1 MIERDR
7 VEIQQGSVSRLPF
20 ADEMFD
26 LAAAVE
32 THFYWPDLSADMRE
46 ILRVLKPG
54 GALMIIAEV
63 YKGGKYDQ
71 RAQRFAE
78 VVNRLNYSYAH
89 LSVDEHRE
97 LFSNAG
103 YTDVQVFEEYDKGWI
118 CATGRKPS

>member
-1 MIERDR
+1 
-7 VEIQQGSVSRLPF
+7 
-20 ADEMFD
+20 
-26 LAAAVE
+26 
-32 THFYWPDLSADMRE
+32 MRE